1 MQAANPAEAALD
13 YVEEFAAAAGWFA
26 DHVSHTS
33 PRRPVPTCPGWSVL
47 ELVAHVGN
55 IYSWAATVVET
66 GRAASS
72 MDDRPPSAR
81 SARVSDWYLG
91 KAEDLYTVLRDTP
104 THRACW
110 NFAFGTGTVAFW
122 KRRQLHETLIHGV
135 DLAIAGD
142 LDEHLPAELAADGV
156 DEALTV
162 FLRRMH
168 SRGHP
173 AELTQPISLVA
184 TDAGLAWLV
193 EPAPRATI
201 PAQPVLGSLRGR
213 SVPQVIRTSRPAEDT
228 VEAPA
233 GVLMKLLWKRARPTD
248 PDVKLTGDEDRIE
261 RFLASRLTP

>member
-26 DHVSHTS
+26 DHVSQTS
-33 PRRPVPTCPGWSVL
+33 PRRPVPTCPGWTVL
-47 ELVAHVGN
+47 DLVTHVGN

-66 GRAASS
+66 GRAAAS

-81 SARVSDWYLG
+81 AARVSDWYLG

-110 NFAFGTGTVAFW
+110 NFAFGTGTVSFW
-122 KRRQLHETLIHGV
+122 KRRQLHETLVHGV

-162 FLRRMH
+162 FLHRMH
-168 SRGHP
+168 TRGHA
-173 AELTQPISLVA
+173 AELDRPISLVA
-184 TDAGLAWLV
+184 SDAGLAWMV
-193 EPAPRATI
+193 EPAPRATV
-201 PAQPVLGSLRGR
+201 PAQASAGSARGR
-213 SVPQVIRTSRPAEDT
+213 TAPRVIRTSRPAEDL
-228 VEAPA
+228 VAAPA
-233 GVLMKLLWKRARPTD
+233 GVLMKLLWKRARPTS
-248 PDVKLTGDEDRIE
+248 PDVELTGDHDRIE